1 MLGSVDRSS
10 YIIRYYLQVDFCY
23 DGRKFAGLS
32 LLHNRNGQTSIF
44 LDEIDLMRLI
54 EPASGKCTAILV
66 FWKRPTALTLF
77 YSPIKSNGNGQTLI
91 FFMRLI
97 EPASRKCT
105 AILVFWNRPTTLTLF
120 YSPIKSHRNRGL
132 IYCKISNVRHIKF
145 QNFSSHPDSR
155 LTLQLPLSNPLKPD
169 VKSRKKM

>member
-10 YIIRYYLQVDFCY
+10 DIIRYYMQVDFCY

-32 LLHNRNGQTSIF
+32 LLHNGNGQTSIF

-66 FWKRPTALTLF
+66 FWKRPTALILF
-77 YSPIKSNGNGQTLI
+77 LFTNQIQWKWPDINI
-91 FFMRLI
+91 FMRLI

-120 YSPIKSHRNRGL
+120 YSPIQSHRNRGL